1 MGRYVREIQLMLTSM
16 ANIPLQTNIWDQDQ
30 TAPMRSGSILI
41 ASKTSFNNE
50 LVDDIMARYVRKMQ
64 LMHTSLW
71 TWIRL
76 LLGEQFN
83 PDPHCLL
90 QRLDWNNLAEHKWRF
105 AGVLMMAQHCWLSTF
120 LIFQGILISIAKKP
134 YISYDFSVG
143 GGSGAP
149 APPPPPLDH
158 RIMNTPN

>member
-1 MGRYVREIQLMLTSM
+1 MLAGFFCRQDVSISIFGRTKEFSEVRGTSLMCNFGVRSRFLDVIYSVRPP
-16 ANIPLQTNIWDQDQ
+16 NGSPGQT
-30 TAPMRSGSILI
+30 
-41 ASKTSFNNE
+41 
-50 LVDDIMARYVRKMQ
+50 
-64 LMHTSLW
+64 LW

-105 AGVLMMAQHCWLSTF
+105 AGVLMMAQHCWLSSF

-134 YISYDFSVG
+134 YISYDFSGG

-149 APPPPPLDH
+149 APLW
-158 RIMNTPN
+158 IIAS

>member
-1 MGRYVREIQLMLTSM
+1 MGRYVRKTQLMPTSM
-16 ANIPLQTNIWDQDQ
+16 AN
-30 TAPMRSGSILI
+30 
-41 ASKTSFNNE
+41 F
-50 LVDDIMARYVRKMQ
+50 YV
-64 LMHTSLW
+64 W

-105 AGVLMMAQHCWLSTF
+105 AGVLMMAQHCC

-134 YISYDFSVG
+134 YISYDFLGG
-143 GGSGAP
+143 GGSGAL
-149 APPPPPLDH
+149 APPPPPPSGSSHHEYAQLMLDPYH
-158 RIMNTPN
+158 KFLITTFRRAQ